1 MTACVACLM
10 LGRPLDPDA
19 LIVMIGGYSVC
30 IDHVAPMTA
39 VVGGRDWPAFLVIV
53 GMSAREAQSNPRP
66 PGAR

>member
-1 MTACVACLM
+1 MIACVACLM

-30 IDHVAPMTA
+30 VDHVAPMTA
-39 VVGGRDWPAFLVIV
+39 VVDGRDWPAFLVEAWKV
-53 GMSAREAQSNPRP
+53 AREAQNDPRP